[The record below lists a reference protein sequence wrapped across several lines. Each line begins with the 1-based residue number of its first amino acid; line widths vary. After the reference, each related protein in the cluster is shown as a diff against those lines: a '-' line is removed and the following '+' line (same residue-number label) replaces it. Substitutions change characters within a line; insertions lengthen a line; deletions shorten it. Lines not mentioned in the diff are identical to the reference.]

1 VDADGTAVAVER
13 RELRASAWSALYRV
27 QLLWRDRSVVEGARR
42 LVDAVTRL
50 KALDDQQALGDSA
63 DQVREDL
70 SIVMDRARES
80 LLGSVEQQRRL
91 PRPSLAAFG
100 R

>member
-1 VDADGTAVAVER
+1 MDADRTAVAVEL

-27 QLLWRDRSVVEGARR
+27 QLLWRDKAVVEGARR
-42 LVDAVTRL
+42 LVDAVTKL

-80 LLGSVEQQRRL
+80 LLGSVEQQRR
-91 PRPSLAAFG
+91 
-100 R
+100 